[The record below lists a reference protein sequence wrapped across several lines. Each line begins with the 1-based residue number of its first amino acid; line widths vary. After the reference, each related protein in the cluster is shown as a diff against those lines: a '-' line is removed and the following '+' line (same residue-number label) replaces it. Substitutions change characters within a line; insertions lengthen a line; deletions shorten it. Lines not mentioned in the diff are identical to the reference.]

1 VSGLVG
7 VELGPSAWLTMTQ
20 DRIDAFA
27 RSVDDERSIHV
38 TPELAAAGPYG
49 VPVAHGFLTVSLAVR
64 FWDELTRDRGWGTPV
79 NYGVDRVRLPAAV
92 PVGARI
98 RGRFRVASDE
108 PVPGGRHVVVDA
120 TVELEGSARPACV
133 ASLIFRLVP

>member
-1 VSGLVG
+1 MSGLAG
-7 VELGPSAWLTMTQ
+7 LELGPSAWLTMTQ
-20 DRIDAFA
+20 ERIDAFA

-64 FWDELTRDRGWGTPV
+64 FWDEVTRERGWGIPL

-98 RGRFRVASDE
+98 RGRFTVTSDE
-108 PVPGGRHVVVDA
+108 PAPGGRHVVVAA
-120 TVELEGSARPACV
+120 TVELEGSSRPACV
-133 ASLIFRLVP
+133 ASLVFRLVS